1 MSAPT
6 VATGESRGRSASR
19 QEEPPAGAFARLR
32 DPYCILVWKF
42 SVDDDHAERFIE
54 LCDQSAELVREQP
67 KCLFQRL
74 RRDRQEFHVHV
85 GLEDSYGVLTH
96 VVTFSD
102 MLKRSAAMARFCGL
116 EIYGSGPELA
126 LLRDPLAPFSPL
138 FIEHDDAVP
147 I

>member
-1 MSAPT
+1 MSVPT
-6 VATGESRGRSASR
+6 VSTGKSSKRATCG
-19 QEEPPAGAFARLR
+19 QEESPAAAATRLR
-32 DPYCILVWKF
+32 DPFCILVWKF
-42 SVDDDHAERFIE
+42 SVDDDHAERFTE
-54 LCDQSAELVREQP
+54 LYDQSAELVPEQP

-74 RRDRQEFHVHV
+74 RRDRHEFHVHV

-126 LLRDPLAPFSPL
+126 LLRDPLAPFSPM
-138 FIEHDDAVP
+138 FIEHNNEVP